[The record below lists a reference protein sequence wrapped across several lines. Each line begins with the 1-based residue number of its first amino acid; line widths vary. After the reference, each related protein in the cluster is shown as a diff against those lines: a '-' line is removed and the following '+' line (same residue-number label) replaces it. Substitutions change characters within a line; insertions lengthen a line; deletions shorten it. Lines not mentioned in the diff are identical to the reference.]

1 MLFSAQCT
9 THKEFDVSDNVTGTR
24 IALVT
29 GAAQGIGREIAMR
42 LARDGM
48 HVLVSDINVEGA
60 GAVSEEINAAS
71 GAATA
76 LPADITDEGS
86 VREMFER
93 IQSAFG
99 RLDILVNNAGVVL
112 RPGGKSPR
120 IEETSLVTWSNSILV
135 NLTGV
140 FIVSKA
146 AIPLL
151 RKSACGRVISI
162 SSLVGQAYSDQSS
175 YYAASKAGV
184 FGFSRILAGELGPDG
199 ITVNC
204 IAPGMIRTPAI
215 EKAPG
220 AAERLADY
228 AATAVLKRPGEMTE
242 IADAVAYLASPAAG
256 FITGE
261 ILNLNGGAF
270 MP

>member
-1 MLFSAQCT
+1 M
-9 THKEFDVSDNVTGTR
+9 
-24 IALVT
+24 
-29 GAAQGIGREIAMR
+29 
-42 LARDGM
+42 
-48 HVLVSDINVEGA
+48 
-60 GAVSEEINAAS
+60 
-71 GAATA
+71 
-76 LPADITDEGS
+76 
-86 VREMFER
+86 
-93 IQSAFG
+93 
-99 RLDILVNNAGVVL
+99 
-112 RPGGKSPR
+112 
-120 IEETSLVTWSNSILV
+120 
-135 NLTGV
+135 

-184 FGFSRILAGELGPDG
+184 FGFSRILVRWNHCQLHSTGHDPNAGHREGARRG
-199 ITVNC
+199 E
-204 IAPGMIRTPAI
+204 AI
-215 EKAPG
+215 
-220 AAERLADY
+220 ADY
-228 AATAVLKRPGEMTE
+228 AATTVLKRPGEMTE